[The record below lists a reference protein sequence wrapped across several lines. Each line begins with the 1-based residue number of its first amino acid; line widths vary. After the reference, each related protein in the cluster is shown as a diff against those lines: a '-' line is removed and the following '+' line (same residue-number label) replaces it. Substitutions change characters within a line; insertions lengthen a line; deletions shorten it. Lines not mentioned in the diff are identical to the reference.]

1 MSAER
6 RESLD
11 WSLVRDGLSV
21 CGRCQRFA
29 LPVRSGAVDAW
40 PADYA
45 PEFCADCG
53 STQYRLERRIAEQV
67 RS

>member
-1 MSAER
+1 MSER
-6 RESLD
+6 RESCD

-29 LPVRSGAVDAW
+29 LPMRSGAVDAW
-40 PADYA
+40 PAD
-45 PEFCADCG
+45 CG
-53 STQYRLERRIAEQV
+53 STQYRLEKRIAEQV